1 MKSNKA
7 FYPISLGN
15 HYYTNNVLTGIKD
28 RVSINFQEN
37 MLVICDHLRYLSYKM
52 RGIDTDIIEKK
63 IVNEVSQFQKTL
75 KNCGYDSSRITIE
88 NMSSLICSEIYLKIE
103 RGIFKL
109 IKDEEQVFDYL
120 NELSMFTLD
129 KFEGSEI
136 RNNIDV
142 QIQYFVSETAMS
154 IYVTECLGFENE
166 YYKQFDRGLVVIV
179 YEKYNNY
186 LKRILGTDVLS
197 RKFYSLKDILL

>member
-52 RGIDTDIIEKK
+52 RGVDKDIIEKK

-75 KNCGYDSSRITIE
+75 KNCGYDSSRITIK
-88 NMSSLICSEIYLKIE
+88 NMSSLICGEIYHKIE
-103 RGIFKL
+103 RGIFEL
-109 IKDEEQVFDYL
+109 IKDEEQIFDYL

-129 KFEGSEI
+129 KFDGREI

-166 YYKQFDRGLVVIV
+166 YYKQFDRGLVVIL

-186 LKRILGTDVLS
+186 LKRILGKDVLS